1 MNQWK
6 NVTEIEFYYIL
17 KYYIILY
24 IFSVLNLHSL
34 TRKTFEQFTKI
45 EINNLLLDIY
55 LNLQQMFLQ
64 SIENVY
70 SVMESILVK

>member
-1 MNQWK
+1 MNQCK

-55 LNLQQMFLQ
+55 INLQQMFLQ

-70 SVMESILVK
+70 SEIESILV

>member
-34 TRKTFEQFTKI
+34 TSKTFEQFTKI

-70 SVMESILVK
+70 SVIESILVK

>member
-70 SVMESILVK
+70 SVIESILVK